1 MMTKM
6 GNDYI
11 AKENIEKI
19 NKVLDENYLK
29 EVNIN
34 EGLKE
39 LKYLKD
45 KLKKHKLDFIL
56 YFYKECLREEAE
68 KEVKKIAKPSSLN
81 EEEDETDLVVTAGV
95 IIFGMIALVWY
106 GFSVLPIFNKITAIV
121 PTILAIVAVCTVP
134 PRIFSLM
141 WAFQKYGEI
150 LDTVKD
156 KLALLKERKE
166 DLTLQMTEDSTEI
179 KTINRVDS
187 FIKLIISYKSDL
199 ELLNAE
205 DQERIKMKLVNLGKE
220 YMEYSMQSPKDGLE
234 LDEMM
239 IKFNKRLIEIEL
251 EIERLKK
258 NSVKQVV
265 NESALEEAFGVDITK
280 LDTSMVELD
289 TGLEGPKLSRD
300 LKNKSQF
307 DK

>member
-1 MMTKM
+1 MMTKI

-29 EVNIN
+29 DVNID

-68 KEVKKIAKPSSLN
+68 KEEEEKEVKKLAKPNSLN
-81 EEEDETDLVVTAGV
+81 EEEDETDLVVTAGL

-134 PRIFSLM
+134 PRIFSLI
-141 WAFQKYGEI
+141 WSFQKYGEI
-150 LDTVKD
+150 VDTVKD
-156 KLALLKERKE
+156 KIALLKERKE
-166 DLTLQMTEDSTEI
+166 DLTLQMTEDSTKI

-187 FIKLIISYKSDL
+187 FIKLITSYKSDL
-199 ELLNAE
+199 ELLNVE

-220 YMEYSMQSPKDGLE
+220 YMEYSTQSPKDGLD

-258 NSVKQVV
+258 NSVKQIV
-265 NESALEEAFGVDITK
+265 NESALEEAFGMDITK
-280 LDTSMVELD
+280 LDTRIVELNPEAKPVK
-289 TGLEGPKLSRD
+289 LERT
-300 LKNKSQF
+300 LK
-307 DK
+307 